1 MEVVVIKCVNA
12 WAISAEKFRG
22 WISFCIGRIVCVCVS
37 SNDNHKAEWMHIV
50 RRRTHIP
57 IYTICERTVGPKQIG
72 SVYGDVAFYDSF
84 RFFSLPFV
92 SIYFIPLPLP
102 RFDFPFSTD
111 YFFLY
116 SLDSP
121 SVIRRYFHI
130 LRIFI
135 SALAFL
141 SVLSVVALI
150 DDRNGG

>member
-1 MEVVVIKCVNA
+1 MNA
-12 WAISAEKFRG
+12 HCEKA
-22 WISFCIGRIVCVCVS
+22 
-37 SNDNHKAEWMHIV
+37 H
-50 RRRTHIP
+50 THSD
-57 IYTICERTVGPKQIG
+57 ICERTVGPKQIG

-92 SIYFIPLPLP
+92 SIHFIPLP

-116 SLDSP
+116 LLDSP

-130 LRIFI
+130 LRTFL